1 MVNSSNEPTSLGR
14 DRTKIR
20 RIWTLCGL
28 LLISGWPFLPTGK
41 SPSLANV
48 HNDLLVILIEWIV
61 IVLLAFIGF
70 FLLKRTPSFFGLRVL
85 RLRDL
90 LLMLGLFVATYLVI
104 GVVSQFIP
112 PQTSMLDLRRIA
124 AVPFSLR
131 LALVLTAG
139 ICEEFMYRGFT
150 LEELADWTGS
160 VRIGAFLSWLVFVA
174 AHLGRYGFTSGL
186 LIPAIVGGALT
197 LLYLWR
203 RNLPACMFMHALFD
217 GLTIFLLPALLL
229 AHGH

>member
-14 DRTKIR
+14 DRTNLR

-28 LLISGWPFLPTGK
+28 LLICGWPFLPMGQ
-41 SPSLANV
+41 SSSLADV

-61 IVLLAFIGF
+61 TVLLAFIVF
-70 FLLKRTPSFFGLRVL
+70 FLLKRAPGFFGLRVF

-90 LLMLGLFVATYLVI
+90 LAMFALFVATYLVM
-104 GVVSQFIP
+104 GVVTQFVS
-112 PQTSMLDLRRIA
+112 PQTSMLDLQRIA
-124 AVPFSLR
+124 AVPFSMR
-131 LALVLTAG
+131 LGLVFTAG
-139 ICEEFMYRGFT
+139 ICEEFMYRGFA

-160 VRIGAFLSWLVFVA
+160 VRFGAFLSWLVFVA

-186 LIPAIVGGALT
+186 LIPAIAGGALT
-197 LLYLWR
+197 LFYLWR

-217 GLTIFLLPALLL
+217 GVTIFLLPALLR
-229 AHGH
+229 AHGR